1 MGARM
6 VKYAAITKDEVTAGK
21 SDRNLS
27 TSMKRIGGRVKDWNG
42 KPAANAVLRL
52 YKGKFSDDLE
62 FTRQVFTDDSGEFDF
77 GLVRSDIDYTLKVW
91 YRGAKV
97 KKLILAKQEK
107 CHDHHEDYDDYED
120 YEDCG
125 CYHEDDEEE

>member
-6 VKYAAITKDEVTAGK
+6 VKYAAITRDEIAARMP
-21 SDRNLS
+21 DIYPS
-27 TSMKRIGGRVKDWNG
+27 TPMKRIGGRVKDWNG
-42 KPAANAVLRL
+42 KPAPDAVLRL
-52 YKGKFSDDLE
+52 YKGKFNPGLE
-62 FTRQVFTDDSGEFDF
+62 FIRQVFTDNCGEFDF

-91 YRGAKV
+91 YKGAKV

-107 CHDHHEDYDDYED
+107 CHDDYED
-120 YEDCG
+120 FEDCG